1 MPVTTV
7 RATIDTAFQ
16 KGNCLDF
23 ITTIMA
29 GHVATAMLCDN
40 GIRRRGYHVH
50 GRQTRRRLSGDVKPS
65 AEIFGVV
72 RSKPGRTKRLMYRRD
87 HGRAMAGI
95 YQQIPSFGFVAAE
108 DGVALRV
115 KKTFQSHDQ

>member
-1 MPVTTV
+1 M
-7 RATIDTAFQ
+7 DSAFQ

-40 GIRRRGYHVH
+40 GIRRLRGYHVH

-65 AEIFGVV
+65 AETFGAV
-72 RSKPGRTKRLMYRRD
+72 RAKP
-87 HGRAMAGI
+87 
-95 YQQIPSFGFVAAE
+95 AALN
-108 DGVALRV
+108 AL
-115 KKTFQSHDQ
+115 